1 MEPRSQTSRDA
12 GDKVKTVVLGR
23 RGPSS
28 GSGGSGGT
36 GGAGKSAPRGSPLLP
51 GAEVGGRYRI
61 ERLLGMGGMAR
72 VWLADDLEQRM
83 QVAFKEMLVPS
94 AESGAVLEES
104 TLLFR
109 REYFAMKKLQ
119 HPGTVKVFDCGVM
132 ETGNRYITMEVV
144 SGEDLCDVASR
155 HSMSYRDVHRTLTR
169 LAQILGFVHSRLFV
183 HCDVK
188 AENVRLTAVGELK
201 LMDFGIMHP
210 LGTRASGKVWGT
222 PEYMAPEW
230 HERGII
236 DGRTDLY
243 SLGVLAF
250 FLLTQTTPFRTQEI
264 GATLA
269 DDLAEPARALA
280 EQPNHHP
287 ELAAIVLRLIERDPR
302 SRFAN
307 AAELVSA
314 LCAMSGEAVD
324 EEPLAARASYLH
336 LPVVVGRRRETEE
349 LTARLEAAK
358 HGAAR
363 ALLIGAPA
371 GVGKSR
377 LLQEL
382 ELEARN
388 VDVPFALGQCRA
400 EGLSA
405 RAPIEQALRALL
417 PATPGALL
425 EPLRPVLGKLLPQ
438 LGRGAAALASFRDAG
453 EEKIAVFE
461 ALSRWLR
468 GLAEATPFVLC
479 LEDLHWA
486 DSATLETMN
495 VVIRALHGSRGLVVG
510 TFRSDELSRLSLAF
524 QTADEQLADSIELA
538 PLSERDLEAL
548 VSMALQGFR
557 SGGLLA
563 KSLYQATGGNVFFAT
578 ECLRALIE
586 EGALQ
591 RRLGT
596 WTAAAKLSERRL
608 PSSIKE
614 VVLARLSTLSEEHA
628 AFFRRL
634 APAGRMLDMPL
645 LLALAEVEQA
655 ELFPILD
662 EAVERQF
669 LQYVEGRYFFLHATV
684 HETIYE
690 STPPPVRRRSHGRIA
705 EHLLATVGDSA
716 EAARAIGYHFAR
728 SDEPVRAIEPLL
740 RAAARALENKAL
752 LEAFGLLE
760 EAAGLLEDNPGVPQR
775 EARLIAAWGQLVEV
789 AYHSNT
795 PACIRYAQKLFQHWD
810 ATAELARGQAEVGA
824 ALEAIAAMPEE
835 ARAGDGRAALTA
847 LFRERPLAEV
857 RSAQDVFLKRAE
869 YRILESIALAITG
882 RIAEFT
888 AGLTRTSEEHP
899 AASPY
904 RAAAMVAIGG
914 LTSHTGHFRGTV
926 DEMRRHVASLRAFT
940 GAVAASPRRLEWA
953 LGMGAYFMNM
963 NLALM
968 GLPLDERATADGFEA
983 AERLGFTDL
992 RIYHLF
998 SQIVRASF
1006 IGDGSAFQPPFAE
1019 MNELMRKLGNPR
1031 LPERNLAIYTPPY
1044 YLERGELELARAV
1057 IQKGER
1063 MVKLLPGDR
1072 WLKLYVQVYRVC
1084 LQIAAVEGGAAG
1096 ARGELDRE
1104 LDSEIEEALAATHAS
1119 DFRMETLVWIYRARL
1134 ELSRGDRQA
1143 AQASAAAALT
1153 RATEPLRANPFD
1165 EILARRV
1172 LAELAAG
1179 PESLAELAR
1188 AQELAARTGN
1198 VLQEGIVRLALA
1210 ERARAADR
1218 AAARDHLEAAQQ
1230 SFAAARAE
1238 RWQKRVKAYS
1248 DFAD

>member
-1 MEPRSQTSRDA
+1 MEPRSLTSVDVA
-12 GDKVKTVVLGR
+12 DKIKTVVLGR
-23 RGPSS
+23 RGNSP
-28 GSGGSGGT
+28 GLG
-36 GGAGKSAPRGSPLLP
+36 SAPRGSPLVP

-72 VWLADDLEQRM
+72 VWLAEDREQRM
-83 QVAFKEMLVPS
+83 SVAFKEMLVPRES
-94 AESGAVLEES
+94 SGAELEES

-109 REYFAMKKLQ
+109 REYFAMRKLQ

-144 SGEDLCDVASR
+144 SGEDLCDVAAR
-155 HSMSYRDVHRTLTR
+155 QPMSYRDVHRTLTR
-169 LAQILGFVHSRLFV
+169 MAQILGFVHSRLFV

-188 AENVRLTAVGELK
+188 AENVRITALGEVK

-236 DGRTDLY
+236 DGRSDLY

-250 FLLTQTTPFRTQEI
+250 FLLTQTTPFRTQEL
-264 GATLA
+264 GAALTKDLA
-269 DDLAEPARALA
+269 EDLAEPARALA

-307 AAELVSA
+307 AAELVGA

-349 LTARLEAAK
+349 LTARLDAARR
-358 HGAAR
+358 GAAR
-363 ALLIGAPA
+363 ALLLGAPA

-377 LLQEL
+377 LVQEL
-382 ELEARN
+382 ELEARD
-388 VDVPFALGQCRA
+388 VDMPFALGQCRA

-405 RAPIEQALRALL
+405 RAPIEQALRALVAAS
-417 PATPGALL
+417 PAALL
-425 EPLRPVLGKLLPQ
+425 DPLRPVLARLLP
-438 LGRGAAALASFRDAG
+438 ALAPGGGDAEPAPHFRDAS

-468 GLAEATPFVLC
+468 GLAELSPFVLC

-495 VVIRALHGSRGLVVG
+495 VAIRALHGSHGLVLA

-524 QTADEQLADSIELA
+524 QTVDEQLADSLELA
-538 PLSERDLEAL
+538 PLTEEDLLLL
-548 VSMALQGFR
+548 VSLTLQGFR
-557 SGGLLA
+557 HAGSLA
-563 KSLYQATGGNVFFAT
+563 RSLYAATGGNVFFAT
-578 ECLRALIE
+578 ECLRAWIE
-586 EGALQ
+586 EGVLQ
-591 RRLGT
+591 RRLGS
-596 WTAAAKLSERRL
+596 WIATAELGERRL
-608 PSSIKE
+608 PSSIRE
-614 VVLARLSTLSEEHA
+614 VVLMRLSTLRAEQVD
-628 AFFRRL
+628 FFRRL

-645 LLALAEVEQA
+645 LQALGEVGQA
-655 ELFPILD
+655 ELFQLLD
-662 EAVERQF
+662 EGVERQF

-684 HETIYE
+684 HEAIYE
-690 STPPPVRRRSHGRIA
+690 STPIDVRSRSHGRIA
-705 EHLLATVGDSA
+705 EHLLASAGESA

-728 SDEPVRAIEPLL
+728 SDEPARAIAPLL
-740 RAAARALENKAL
+740 RAGAWALENKAL

-760 EAAGLLEDNPGVPQR
+760 EAAGLLEDHPEVPER
-775 EARLIAAWGQLVEV
+775 EARLMAAWGQLVEV
-789 AYHSNT
+789 AYTSNT

-810 ATAELARGQAEVGA
+810 ATAELARGRAEVTA
-824 ALEAIAAMPEE
+824 RLEEIAAIAPAGGDPDELRTA
-835 ARAGDGRAALTA
+835 ARAAALTH
-847 LFRERPLAEV
+847 LFRERPLPSV

-882 RIAEFT
+882 RTDEFA
-888 AGLTRTSEEHP
+888 AGLRRTAEEHP
-899 AASPY
+899 PTSPY
-904 RAAAMVAIGG
+904 RAAASVAIGG
-914 LTSHTGHFRGTV
+914 LTSHTGHFLGAV
-926 DEMRRHVASLRAFT
+926 DEMRRHVGALRDFT
-940 GAVAASPRRLEWA
+940 AEVTASPRRLEWA

-968 GLPLDERATADGFEA
+968 GRPLDPRATADGFDIA
-983 AERLGFTDL
+983 DRLGFAEL

-1006 IGDGSAFQPPFAE
+1006 IGDGAAFQPPFAE

-1063 MVKLLPGDR
+1063 LVKLLPGDR

-1084 LQIAAVEGGAAG
+1084 LQIATGEAGNAAALGG
-1096 ARGELDRE
+1096 E
-1104 LDSEIEEALAATHAS
+1104 LDSEVEEALAATRAS

-1134 ELSRGDRQA
+1134 ELARGDRRA
-1143 AQASAAAALT
+1143 AEASARAALA

-1165 EILARRV
+1165 EILARRA
-1172 LAELAAG
+1172 LAELMEPDARAG
-1179 PESLAELAR
+1179 ELQRALRLAED
-1188 AQELAARTGN
+1188 TGN
-1198 VLQEGIVRLALA
+1198 VLQAGIVRLAIVEGGDA
-1210 ERARAADR
+1210 PGDARAQL
-1218 AAARDHLEAAQQ
+1218 AAAQAC
-1230 SFAAARAE
+1230 FTAARAE
-1238 RWQKRVKAYS
+1238 RWLKRAKAHS